1 MFPCMD
7 TAIRPTGNRSGA
19 LTPSRTVGGLSSHM
33 DPGYDEG
40 DWELDIRRTQEDA
53 NTEVSQD
60 SSLWFQ
66 QFLGA
71 TSSACHVGLSV
82 ECVDSPCADTA
93 VVFTWADQSIFLSLI

>member
-53 NTEVSQD
+53 NTEVSQN
-60 SSLWFQ
+60 SSLWSQRFSDS
-66 QFLGA
+66 
-71 TSSACHVGLSV
+71 TSSACHVRLFV

-93 VVFTWADQSIFLSLI
+93 VVFIWADQSTTLSLI

>member
-7 TAIRPTGNRSGA
+7 TAIRPPGNRSGA

-53 NTEVSQD
+53 NTEVSQNS
-60 SSLWFQ
+60 SSLFQ

-82 ECVDSPCADTA
+82 DVWILRVQIRLLHSSGPIKVQFSP
-93 VVFTWADQSIFLSLI
+93 